1 MYYIVTGAAG
11 FIGANLVKALN
22 GHGITNIIAV
32 DDLSHGDKFRNLA
45 DCEIADYFD
54 KDEFLAALDKG
65 GFKGGLSAL
74 LHQGACSDTTEANGR
89 YMMEV
94 NYGYSRKLLDYC
106 SANAVRFIYASSA
119 AVYGAGPHFREARE
133 CEAPLNV

>member
-65 GFKGGLSAL
+65 GF
-74 LHQGACSDTTEANGR
+74 EAISWLFSP
-89 YMMEV
+89 
-94 NYGYSRKLLDYC
+94 SRCCTRAHARTPRK
-106 SANAVRFIYASSA
+106 RMA
-119 AVYGAGPHFREARE
+119 AT
-133 CEAPLNV
+133 